1 MYHPNMFESH
11 QHMFDMTPKE
21 SGNDLGLTGSRED
34 DFETKSGAEVTMEN
48 LLEEELQDPNQ
59 RPNKKKRYHRHTQRQ
74 IQELES
80 FFKECPHPDDKQRKE
95 LSRELNLEPLQI
107 KFWFQNKRTQ
117 MKAQHERHDNSILKA
132 DNDKLRAENN
142 RYKDALSNATCPN
155 CGGPAAIG
163 EMSFDEQH
171 LRIENARLREE
182 IDRISSI
189 AAKYVGKPL
198 LPHSSPST
206 QLTSSHYIPSRSLGL
221 EVGNFGTNHQ
231 TSFVGE
237 MHGTSDIMRSV
248 SIPCEADKPMI
259 VELAVAA
266 LEELVTMAQT
276 GDPLW
281 GLNDNLG
288 EILNEEEY
296 FRMFPRGIGPK
307 PIGFRSEASRESTV
321 VIMNHINLVE
331 ILMNVNQYSSVF
343 CGIVSRALTLEV
355 LSTGIAGNYNG
366 ALQVMTAEFQ
376 VPSPLV
382 PTRENYFLRYCK
394 QHGDNTWAVVDVSLD
409 NLRPSPIT
417 RSRRRPSGCLIQE
430 LQNGYS
436 KVTWV
441 EHMEVDDRSVHTMYK
456 PLVNTGLAFGAK
468 RWVATLDRQCERLA
482 SSMASNIP
490 TGDLSVITS
499 PEGRKSMLK
508 LAERM
513 VMSFFSGVGASTAHA
528 WTTLATTGSDDVRV
542 MTRKSMDDPGRPPGI
557 VLSAATSFW
566 IPVAPKRVFDF
577 LRDENSRSEW
587 DILSNGG
594 LVQKMAHIANG
605 RDPGNSI
612 SLLRVNDT
620 NSGPS
625 NMLILQESC
634 TDVSGSYVIYAPVD
648 MTAMDVV
655 LSGGDPDYVALLP
668 SGFAILPDG
677 GEGGNASAGAEG
689 GGNNR
694 VVVNAGSLLT
704 VAFQIIVDSV
714 PTAKLSLGSVA
725 TVNSL
730 IKCTVE
736 RIKGKIAD
744 GSHGKVSVDHYH
756 RYPGDLDLMKDLGV
770 NSYRFSLS
778 WARILPKGRFGDV
791 NMEGINHYNR
801 MINAILKRGME
812 PFVTLTHYD
821 MPQELE
827 CRYGSWLNPQIRE
840 DFEHYA
846 EICFRHF
853 GNRVKFWTT
862 FNEPNVQ
869 VILGYRKGTYPPS
882 RCSKTFANCT
892 RGGSDIEPLVAA
904 HNIIR
909 SHFAAVSLY
918 RERFQEQQGGKI
930 GIVMNAIWFEPVS
943 DSLAD
948 SLAAERAQAFYLTWF
963 LDPIVFGRY
972 PREMQEILGQDL
984 PKFTRDDLKISKNGL
999 DFIGIN
1005 QYTSRYAKDCL
1016 HSVCEPGKG
1025 GSRAE
1030 GFVHSN
1036 ALKDGLPL
1044 GEPTGVNWFNVYP
1057 QGMEEM
1063 LMYAT
1068 ERYRNIPL
1076 YVTENGFGENS
1087 TGVLL
1092 NDYRRVKFMS
1102 NYLDALKRAMRKG
1115 ADVRGYFTWSLLDNF
1130 EWISGYTVRFGM
1142 YHVDFNTL
1150 ERTPRLSASWY
1161 KNFISKHIS
1170 SQSKDDA

>member
-1 MYHPNMFESH
+1 MYQPNMFESH
-11 QHMFDMTPKE
+11 HHMFDMTPKN
-21 SGNDLGLTGSRED
+21 SDNDLGLTGSRED

-48 LLEEELQDPNQ
+48 PLEEELQDPNQ

-95 LSRELNLEPLQI
+95 LSRELNLEPLQV

-117 MKAQHERHDNSILKA
+117 MKAQHERHENSILKS

-142 RYKDALSNATCPN
+142 RYKDALNNATCPN

-182 IDRISSI
+182 IDRISAI

-198 LPHSSPST
+198 LTHSSSHFP
-206 QLTSSHYIPSRSLGL
+206 QLTSSHNIPSRSLDL
-221 EVGNFGTNHQ
+221 EVGNFGNTNTSQ
-231 TSFVGE
+231 TGFLGD
-237 MHGTSDIMRSV
+237 MYGTGDIMRSV
-248 SIPCEADKPMI
+248 PIHNDADKPMI

-266 LEELVTMAQT
+266 MEELVRMAQT

-281 GLNDNLG
+281 VPSENAV

-296 FRMFPRGIGPK
+296 FRTFPRGIGPK
-307 PIGFRSEASRESTV
+307 PIGLRSEASRESTV

-331 ILMNVNQYSSVF
+331 ILMDVNQWSSVF

-355 LSTGIAGNYNG
+355 LSTGVAGNYNG

-382 PTRENYFLRYCK
+382 PTRENYFVRYCK
-394 QHGDNTWAVVDVSLD
+394 QHNDNTWAVVDVSLD
-409 NLRPSPIT
+409 SLRPSPIT

-513 VMSFFSGVGASTAHA
+513 VMSFCSGVGASNAHA

-594 LVQKMAHIANG
+594 LVQEMAHIANG
-605 RDPGNSI
+605 RDPGNSV
-612 SLLRVNDT
+612 SLFRVNSA
-620 NSGPS
+620 NSGQS

-634 TDVSGSYVIYAPVD
+634 TDASGSYVIYAPVD
-648 MTAMDVV
+648 IMAMNVV

-677 GEGGNASAGAEG
+677 SSRVNGSAGGEGGG
-689 GGNNR
+689 GDGNNLE
-694 VVVNAGSLLT
+694 VVNSTASNCGSLLT
-704 VAFQIIVDSV
+704 VAFQILVDSV

-730 IKCTVE
+730 IKCIVE
-736 RIKGKIAD
+736 RIKSA
-744 GSHGKVSVDHYH
+744 
-756 RYPGDLDLMKDLGV
+756 L
-770 NSYRFSLS
+770 
-778 WARILPKGRFGDV
+778 AC
-791 NMEGINHYNR
+791 EG
-801 MINAILKRGME
+801 A
-812 PFVTLTHYD
+812 
-821 MPQELE
+821 
-827 CRYGSWLNPQIRE
+827 
-840 DFEHYA
+840 
-846 EICFRHF
+846 
-853 GNRVKFWTT
+853 
-862 FNEPNVQ
+862 
-869 VILGYRKGTYPPS
+869 
-882 RCSKTFANCT
+882 
-892 RGGSDIEPLVAA
+892 
-904 HNIIR
+904 
-909 SHFAAVSLY
+909 
-918 RERFQEQQGGKI
+918 
-930 GIVMNAIWFEPVS
+930 
-943 DSLAD
+943 
-948 SLAAERAQAFYLTWF
+948 
-963 LDPIVFGRY
+963 
-972 PREMQEILGQDL
+972 
-984 PKFTRDDLKISKNGL
+984 
-999 DFIGIN
+999 
-1005 QYTSRYAKDCL
+1005 
-1016 HSVCEPGKG
+1016 
-1025 GSRAE
+1025 
-1030 GFVHSN
+1030 
-1036 ALKDGLPL
+1036 
-1044 GEPTGVNWFNVYP
+1044 
-1057 QGMEEM
+1057 
-1063 LMYAT
+1063 
-1068 ERYRNIPL
+1068 
-1076 YVTENGFGENS
+1076 
-1087 TGVLL
+1087 
-1092 NDYRRVKFMS
+1092 
-1102 NYLDALKRAMRKG
+1102 
-1115 ADVRGYFTWSLLDNF
+1115 
-1130 EWISGYTVRFGM
+1130 
-1142 YHVDFNTL
+1142 
-1150 ERTPRLSASWY
+1150 
-1161 KNFISKHIS
+1161 
-1170 SQSKDDA
+1170 

>member
-736 RIKGKIAD
+736 RIKGALACNATE
-744 GSHGKVSVDHYH
+744 
-756 RYPGDLDLMKDLGV
+756 LDPSYSLKGGLGV
-770 NSYRFSLS
+770 F
-778 WARILPKGRFGDV
+778 
-791 NMEGINHYNR
+791 
-801 MINAILKRGME
+801 
-812 PFVTLTHYD
+812 
-821 MPQELE
+821 
-827 CRYGSWLNPQIRE
+827 
-840 DFEHYA
+840 
-846 EICFRHF
+846 
-853 GNRVKFWTT
+853 
-862 FNEPNVQ
+862 
-869 VILGYRKGTYPPS
+869 
-882 RCSKTFANCT
+882 
-892 RGGSDIEPLVAA
+892 
-904 HNIIR
+904 
-909 SHFAAVSLY
+909 
-918 RERFQEQQGGKI
+918 
-930 GIVMNAIWFEPVS
+930 
-943 DSLAD
+943 
-948 SLAAERAQAFYLTWF
+948 
-963 LDPIVFGRY
+963 
-972 PREMQEILGQDL
+972 
-984 PKFTRDDLKISKNGL
+984 
-999 DFIGIN
+999 
-1005 QYTSRYAKDCL
+1005 
-1016 HSVCEPGKG
+1016 
-1025 GSRAE
+1025 
-1030 GFVHSN
+1030 
-1036 ALKDGLPL
+1036 
-1044 GEPTGVNWFNVYP
+1044 
-1057 QGMEEM
+1057 
-1063 LMYAT
+1063 
-1068 ERYRNIPL
+1068 
-1076 YVTENGFGENS
+1076 
-1087 TGVLL
+1087 
-1092 NDYRRVKFMS
+1092 
-1102 NYLDALKRAMRKG
+1102 
-1115 ADVRGYFTWSLLDNF
+1115 
-1130 EWISGYTVRFGM
+1130 
-1142 YHVDFNTL
+1142 
-1150 ERTPRLSASWY
+1150 
-1161 KNFISKHIS
+1161 
-1170 SQSKDDA
+1170 